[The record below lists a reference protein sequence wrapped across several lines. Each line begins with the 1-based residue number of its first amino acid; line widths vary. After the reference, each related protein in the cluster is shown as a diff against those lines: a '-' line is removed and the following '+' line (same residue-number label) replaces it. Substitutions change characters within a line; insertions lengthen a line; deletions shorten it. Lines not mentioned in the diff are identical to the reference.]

1 MASWHTLKRLA
12 GFTLLEISIVLVILG
27 VLANAF
33 LQPIGSQV
41 ESAKR
46 QETRDVLLRVEQ
58 AVMGFA
64 AAHGRLPCPAPFDQT
79 AIEVTDC
86 TLASRYGT
94 VPAVTLALP
103 GKRNEHGAL
112 VDAWNQPLHYMVSA
126 SDHPQRGNP
135 GRPDFTTSSEMGQ
148 VGMMHLA
155 AEIQI
160 CAEPVSGDCP
170 RRALLA
176 NQVPVVFFS
185 SGKPAEHSALEAE
198 NLDGDAVFVHRD
210 YSAVA
215 GHRFDDLL
223 HWIPENLLFYR
234 MLQAGVLP

>member
-1 MASWHTLKRLA
+1 MASRALFNRPA

-33 LQPIGSQV
+33 LQPIGSQL

-46 QETRDVLLRVEQ
+46 KETRDLLLRVEQ
-58 AVMGFA
+58 AVTGFA

-79 AIEVTDC
+79 AIEIIDC
-86 TLASRYGT
+86 TLTSRYGT

-126 SDHPQRGNP
+126 SDHPQRGEP
-135 GRPDFTTSSEMGQ
+135 GQLDFTTSSEMGR

-160 CAEPVSGDCP
+160 CAEPAGGDCP

-185 SGKPAEHSALEAE
+185 SGKPAEHSSLEAE

-210 YSAVA
+210 FSAAA
-215 GHRFDDLL
+215 GNRFDDLL

-234 MLQAGVLP
+234 MMQAGVLP

>member
-1 MASWHTLKRLA
+1 MASVQLLTRSS

-33 LQPIGSQV
+33 LQPIGSQL

-46 QETRDVLLRVEQ
+46 QETQALLLRVEQ
-58 AVMGFA
+58 AVTGFA

-79 AIEVTDC
+79 AIELPDC
-86 TLASRYGT
+86 TLSSRYGT

-103 GKRNEHGAL
+103 GKRNAHGAL
-112 VDAWNQPLHYMVSA
+112 VDAWNQPLHYIVSA
-126 SDHPQRGNP
+126 SDHPQRGEP
-135 GRPDFTTSSEMGQ
+135 GRPDFTNSGEMQQ

-160 CAEPVSGDCP
+160 CAEPAAGDCP

-185 SGKPAEHSALEAE
+185 SGKPAEHSSLEAE

-210 YSAVA
+210 FSTAA
-215 GHRFDDLL
+215 GHRYDDLL

-234 MLQAGVLP
+234 MMQAGVLP